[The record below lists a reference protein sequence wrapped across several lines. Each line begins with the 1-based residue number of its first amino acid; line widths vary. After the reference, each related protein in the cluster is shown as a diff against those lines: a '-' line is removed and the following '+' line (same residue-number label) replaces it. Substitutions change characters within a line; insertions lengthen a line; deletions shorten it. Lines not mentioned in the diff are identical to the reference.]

1 MTETAVAAFA
11 PAHTFDLVF
20 YTRENCDEA
29 LALVKPRPH
38 PGSAGYYWRFDL
50 NSKVYG
56 QEYGCGTLCWGDMP
70 VINGLNAK
78 LLFELANW
86 QQVKPGLLAG
96 TWKDP
101 EHKEYAAAIQK
112 GLELERQHEEKANQE
127 VERVNLV
134 REAKI
139 DAARRDYL
147 VTIAVMAGVSEPEK
161 LPDARLESVAKM
173 AALAG
178 LKIAAWETWLTTA
191 DVPEPMQPLGI
202 PEGTPA
208 EREAVARAGMAYC
221 VSHREI
227 PSR

>member
-1 MTETAVAAFA
+1 MA
-11 PAHTFDLVF
+11 DLVF
-20 YTRENCDEA
+20 YTPEHRDEA

-38 PGSAGYYWRFDL
+38 PGSQGFFWRFDL

-56 QEYGCGTLCWGDMP
+56 QEYGCGTLCWGDLP

-78 LLFELANW
+78 TLFELANW
-86 QQVKPGLLAG
+86 QQLKPGLLAG

-101 EHKEYAAAIQK
+101 EHKEYAAAIRK
-112 GLELERQHEEKANQE
+112 GLELERQHEEKTNQE
-127 VERVNLV
+127 VERVNLE
-134 REAKI
+134 RGAKI

-161 LPDARLESVAKM
+161 LPDTRLESVAKM
-173 AALAG
+173 AALA
-178 LKIAAWETWLTTA
+178 
-191 DVPEPMQPLGI
+191 DVSEPMQPLGI

-208 EREAVARAGMAYC
+208 EREAAARAGMAYC